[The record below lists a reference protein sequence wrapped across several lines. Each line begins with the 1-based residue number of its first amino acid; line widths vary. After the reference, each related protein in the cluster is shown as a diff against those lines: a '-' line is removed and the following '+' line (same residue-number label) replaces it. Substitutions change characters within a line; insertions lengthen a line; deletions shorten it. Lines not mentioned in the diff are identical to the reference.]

1 MQTNTPRKVSTQTN
15 DAQKSLHTLTS
26 LSQLA
31 DTMIGLALFGE
42 NRTQD
47 TQPVWLSSLIVYLQ
61 TPRVFQSLIVL
72 SLEPDTIC
80 LLSAENATLKT
91 SWVCPTKRRVVLQLD
106 RERTS

>member
-1 MQTNTPRKVSTQTN
+1 MQTNSPRKVSTQTK

-31 DTMIGLALFGE
+31 DTMIGLALLGE

-106 RERTS
+106 RQRTS